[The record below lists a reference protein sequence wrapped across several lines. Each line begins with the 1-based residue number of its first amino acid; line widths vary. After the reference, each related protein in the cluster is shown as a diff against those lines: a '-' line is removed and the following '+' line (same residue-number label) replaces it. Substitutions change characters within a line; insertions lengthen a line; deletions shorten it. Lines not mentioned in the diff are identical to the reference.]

1 MTFDCKNEVNNYGW
15 KLWERKTLLDTIYDI
30 FILNHTWSYLLLL
43 SCLQTS
49 PSIAYQQHTSLFFLS
64 PTQISLSLQQI
75 FSPIFLNFLYTYAVD
90 ESLHPSPSSSPSSIT
105 NLFISLKLST
115 FVVYLSTG
123 SHIINTPCY
132 LTKSHIIFV

>member
-75 FSPIFLNFLYTYAVD
+75 FCQYFWIFFIRM
-90 ESLHPSPSSSPSSIT
+90 PST
-105 NLFISLKLST
+105 NLSTHLLLVLPPLSRISSFLWNFQPLLFICPLDLI
-115 FVVYLSTG
+115 LLIL
-123 SHIINTPCY
+123 HAI
-132 LTKSHIIFV
+132 